1 MSKTFLVK
9 FYSPVCIAWNNNYPV
24 PVCLACR
31 RTPSIKSFVLGVI
44 ICPVLSVL
52 KFDLRSRD
60 EVFYLGICG
69 SNSRAGS
76 KSPAESK
83 NLYEF
88 FGDGMGLLLFQD
100 EVTALEYKLISIVH
114 SLITTKELIKL
125 R

>member
-1 MSKTFLVK
+1 M
-9 FYSPVCIAWNNNYPV
+9 
-24 PVCLACR
+24 
-31 RTPSIKSFVLGVI
+31 
-44 ICPVLSVL
+44 LSVL

-69 SNSRAGS
+69 SNSLAGP
-76 KSPAESK
+76 KSPAESE

-88 FGDGMGLLLFQD
+88 FGDGIGLLLFQD

-114 SLITTKELIKL
+114 SLITTKVLIKL